1 MFLPNFFFTVD
12 LKVSNNLVNLNK
24 RHLNTINSDINK
36 SSDESVLNNIEEFEA
51 KTSNTI
57 EESEPS
63 IEKVVSIDEQDPINH
78 PFSIA
83 QARNSRST
91 GWNPTVETHSLL
103 MVDGE
108 PFNKLPIVY
117 ISATG
122 NNTILTLTDC
132 NGLTLYSTSAVGTFE
147 CGSNLKIYFNRNV
160 FEQGACGFKNTRK
173 STAIAGQAAGL
184 AMSDVGGL

>member
-1 MFLPNFFFTVD
+1 M
-12 LKVSNNLVNLNK
+12 KISNNLVNLNK
-24 RHLNTINSDINK
+24 RNLNTDINQTPN
-36 SSDESVLNNIEEFEA
+36 SESVLNNIEEFET

-57 EESEPS
+57 DESEPS
-63 IEKVVSIDEQDPINH
+63 IEKVVSIDEKDSINNA
-78 PFSIA
+78 FSIA

-132 NGLTLYSTSAVGTFE
+132 NGLTLYSTSAVGFIL
-147 CGSNLKIYFNRNV
+147 NLGI
-160 FEQGACGFKNTRK
+160 
-173 STAIAGQAAGL
+173 I
-184 AMSDVGGL
+184 